1 MKNGDTSLV
10 SSLKYGLILRW
21 PYCGAGKL
29 FTGFIKVAERCSHC
43 GQELKAQDTGGGP
56 AIFVGLMV
64 GALVVAAA
72 LIVEVSYQPPFWPY
86 VLLWIPM
93 ILVLSLG
100 LLRPLKAVFYAV
112 NCERRPDFQ

>member
-21 PYCGAGKL
+21 PCCGAGKL

-72 LIVEVSYQPPFWPY
+72 LIVEVS
-86 VLLWIPM
+86 
-93 ILVLSLG
+93 
-100 LLRPLKAVFYAV
+100 
-112 NCERRPDFQ
+112 